1 MTVTT
6 PDRSVVLNTS
16 GLPAEEGSARRHA
29 PAEADPQGRHRASA
43 PMEGGTGHHA
53 GSPVAP
59 ASEAG
64 FQSYSMFSGSRPA
77 NAVPVYRSA
86 TGHGA
91 GARPGATGAGGP
103 STPRR
108 EPARAPRRTP
118 SPGRVVRPAAVKGP
132 GSQRPSAAPDRA
144 TTSSTPQARPVAPRS
159 GASGASSTGSPAPDP
174 RPATPPRPAAA
185 RPATPPPA
193 GTAPAASPTAPGGGT
208 CIRHRGGAQRPA
220 SRRGADPPH
229 RYGAVD
235 ADGVPEGD
243 RRIGRELGI
252 SAFRGFHR
260 GASRGSEGRHA
271 GRLPCLGPG
280 GPRFPT
286 GPRCR
291 PRRARAVRGAVRA
304 VLGNGSDRGVRNL
317 SGLRRLDD
325 RRVPDAVARSGVRRR
340 ASSSCLRAGH
350 PFGVVGR
357 DHWSCR
363 YPPFAGLGGRLREQR
378 DPVPGGR
385 RRPAGGCDGCS

>member
-174 RPATPPRPAAA
+174 RPATPPRREPLPPHRRPRPGGHVYPPPRRSSAPCFSAGRRPTPSIRGRRRGRGPGGGPAHRTRARHQRVPGIPSWRVPGIR
-185 RPATPPPA
+185 RPARRTAPVPRPRRPPLPDRPPLPPPA
-193 GTAPAASPTAPGGGT
+193 GARGPRRRPRGPREWLRPG
-208 CIRHRGGAQRPA
+208 RPQPQRPPPPRRPA
-220 SRRGADPPH
+220 GSRRSRPL
-229 RYGAVD
+229 
-235 ADGVPEGD
+235 
-243 RRIGRELGI
+243 RRPAPRVVVL
-252 SAFRGFHR
+252 S
-260 GASRGSEGRHA
+260 SRRA
-271 GRLPCLGPG
+271 PLRRRRPGPLVLSVSSL
-280 GPRFPT
+280 R
-286 GPRCR
+286 R
-291 PRRARAVRGAVRA
+291 PRRAPPRA
-304 VLGNGSDRGVRNL
+304 
-317 SGLRRLDD
+317 
-325 RRVPDAVARSGVRRR
+325 ARPCTGW
-340 ASSSCLRAGH
+340 SSPTSRWL
-350 PFGVVGR
+350 
-357 DHWSCR
+357 
-363 YPPFAGLGGRLREQR
+363 
-378 DPVPGGR
+378 
-385 RRPAGGCDGCS
+385 